1 MPCGAIWALFVFACR
16 GRRPDGPNLG
26 LHKFS
31 YYPYGG
37 LPSARR
43 VDLHRTSCKKN
54 CHCEPVTDVTG
65 VAIRNPLRRTFCT
78 RKCLRRSTSCQQRQK
93 APKERRQNPW
103 FRNPFR
109 G

>member
-1 MPCGAIWALFVFACR
+1 MPCGAMPASSRPTPRFVGATMS
-16 GRRPDGPNLG
+16 L
-26 LHKFS
+26 
-31 YYPYGG
+31 
-37 LPSARR
+37 A
-43 VDLHRTSCKKN
+43 
-54 CHCEPVTDVTG
+54 

-93 APKERRQNPW
+93 VPKERRQNPW